1 MQKGNRQ
8 WSDAALEAAIRGT
21 PGERDAALMHLFRSD
36 DLQEQVRKYVVTHG
50 GTDADGEDV
59 FQDAFVLFDRNVRQG
74 RYNGQSKLSTY
85 FFAIAKWHWVTLSRK
100 RRPTVEIGVSAYDAA
115 VPPGD
120 MALIAED
127 HQSVLHQA
135 LTLVGDTCKKLLL
148 LAGVAAS
155 NEEIARD
162 AGYGSADMAKKAVY
176 RCRERFRQII
186 REQPSLET
194 LLKSMLV
201 R

>member
-1 MQKGNRQ
+1 MHKENRQ

-21 PGERDAALMHLFRSD
+21 PGERDAALMYLFRSD
-36 DLQEQVRKYVVTHG
+36 ALQEQVRKYVVAYG
-50 GTDADGEDV
+50 GTEADGEDV

-100 RRPTVEIGVSAYDAA
+100 RRRTVEIGASAYDAV

-120 MALIAED
+120 VALIAED

-135 LTLVGDTCKKLLL
+135 LARVGEACKKLLL

-162 AGYGSADMAKKAVY
+162 AGYGSSDMAKKAVY

-186 REQPSLET
+186 REQPGLEA